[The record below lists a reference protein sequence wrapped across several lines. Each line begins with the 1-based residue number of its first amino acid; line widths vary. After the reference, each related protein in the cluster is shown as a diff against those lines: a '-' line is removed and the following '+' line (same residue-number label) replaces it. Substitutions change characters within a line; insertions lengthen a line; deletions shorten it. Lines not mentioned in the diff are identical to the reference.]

1 MQGEHKLSHQHSG
14 VAITKRDLFGGHSK
28 ISIMIIIIIVLIVI
42 VIIIK
47 KENMIEKSKPPE
59 ITLRAVF

>member
-28 ISIMIIIIIVLIVI
+28 ISIMIIIIII

-47 KENMIEKSKPPE
+47 KENRIEKSKPPE

>member
-28 ISIMIIIIIVLIVI
+28 ISIMIIIIIV
-42 VIIIK
+42 IIIK
-47 KENMIEKSKPPE
+47 KENRIEKSKPPE